1 VLARLLD
8 REAFGVAAYA
18 LTFTSL
24 LEVLRG
30 LGVAQALI
38 YFPRDERRTQTAFWL
53 IAINRLALGAL
64 AMLAAS

>member
-1 VLARLLD
+1 L
-8 REAFGVAAYA
+8 
-18 LTFTSL
+18 S
-24 LEVLRG
+24 
-30 LGVAQALI
+30 VAQALI